1 MCRIFEFSKYYE
13 IFILIFFSTDKTE
26 TANRAETAA
35 WKWMNIFRKFH
46 TYQITFL
53 KTWQRLKSY
62 TVFFKRNDCLG
73 RIPTVPLC
81 YFGSARQ
88 EFNLKHNVYNWWKMS
103 PYFSHCLWSRYPTK
117 MIDHIK
123 RRNYIHSNY
132 RNKNLKTFMC
142 ARDRCVVVGS
152 T

>member
-1 MCRIFEFSKYYE
+1 MSRIFEFSKYYE

-73 RIPTVPLC
+73 RIPIVPLC
-81 YFGSARQ
+81 SFGSARQ

-103 PYFSHCLWSRYPTK
+103 PCFLTVFDQDIWQK
-117 MIDHIK
+117 WKII
-123 RRNYIHSNY
+123 SNDKITFTAY
-132 RNKNLKTFMC
+132 RKKNLKTCMC
-142 ARDRCVVVGS
+142 ADRKGS
-152 T
+152 LRYSR